1 MAHTALTRA
10 LFDHNRATPA
20 FQRVIRKRLAAAW
33 HCPTDKSLAHVA
45 SGCDSVGL
53 SEIGVGL

>member
-20 FQRVIRKRLAAAW
+20 FQRVIRKRLAAAL
-33 HCPTDKSLAHVA
+33 PDR
-45 SGCDSVGL
+45 
-53 SEIGVGL
+53 